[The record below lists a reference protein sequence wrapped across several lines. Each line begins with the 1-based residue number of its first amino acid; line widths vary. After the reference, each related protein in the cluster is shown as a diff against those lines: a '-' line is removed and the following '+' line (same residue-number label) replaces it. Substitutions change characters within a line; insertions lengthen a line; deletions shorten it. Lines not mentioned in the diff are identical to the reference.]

1 MFCPPPPD
9 WRGPTVILVNALG
22 DKLNETTAYV
32 SEIHRLSPT
41 HLWQCSK
48 LTALLKLMSFVEIL
62 TSISWCIL
70 MAQDQLLHLIERMN
84 IDPAL
89 PANNKR
95 VKKNMRTL
103 LNQSSA
109 KPKPTAT
116 WSQAFSRV
124 GRQLPWIGL
133 EFSLVHRFRFS
144 LLWLAK
150 IVVALILV

>member
-1 MFCPPPPD
+1 ML
-9 WRGPTVILVNALG
+9 RT
-22 DKLNETTAYV
+22 KLQNETGPLKSHG

-41 HLWQCSK
+41 RLTHLWQYYK
-48 LTALLKLMSFVEIL
+48 LTASLKLTSFVEIL

-70 MAQDQLLHLIERMN
+70 MARDQPQHLIKRMN

-89 PANNKR
+89 PANNKQR

-103 LNQSSA
+103 LNQSGA

-144 LLWLAK
+144 LLRLVK